1 MNSTPQP
8 NPETKSPVSSN
19 LLDVAIRGGL
29 ILVLAVLCYQVFSPF
44 LSLMAW
50 SIILAVTM
58 YPLHQWLAS
67 AVGCKQWLASTI
79 LVIIASLLIIVPTGL
94 LLNSFADS
102 VRNFIGAV
110 QNNTLEIPAPPE
122 RVARW
127 PIVGKGVYDTWSKA
141 HSDLPGL
148 VQSMQPKIGQLA
160 QKGLAMVASIG
171 GGLLVFLGSFIIAGI

>member
-1 MNSTPQP
+1 MNPTPQP
-8 NPETKSPVSSN
+8 EPEAKSAVSSN
-19 LLDVAIRGGL
+19 LLDVMIRGAL

-58 YPLHQWLAS
+58 YPLQ
-67 AVGCKQWLASTI
+67 QWLASTI
-79 LVIIASLLIIVPTGL
+79 LVIIASLLIIIPTGL

-110 QNNTLEIPAPPE
+110 QNNTFEIPAPPE

-127 PIVGKGVYDTWSKA
+127 PIVGRAVYDTWS
-141 HSDLPGL
+141 
-148 VQSMQPKIGQLA
+148 
-160 QKGLAMVASIG
+160 
-171 GGLLVFLGSFIIAGI
+171 